1 MKLRRREA
9 EVFSLS
15 FLDCICCGFGAIIL
29 LLVLTDVNQP
39 VAIEK
44 ARVAMNGQLLRL
56 QEELYTIRGETDE
69 LHRELQGRIA
79 ELRAARGRL
88 VRLQGDLTDVQGEFA
103 ASRSEAAVTNIVE
116 SELVAAY
123 QELTA
128 EMERLQR
135 QPRPRAAPAVASAG
149 GIPVDSEYVVFVI
162 DTSNSMVGNH
172 WESTVQIMREALDIY
187 PDLKGLQIMND
198 QGRFMFEGG
207 RPGQWLTDGERL
219 RERIRTTLPNWYPF
233 SKSNPVPGIEL
244 ALRLYRTAGQRV
256 SIYVIGDEFTGESMQ
271 AAADSIARLNAPDAR
286 RPRARIHAIGFP
298 EGAGMAPFTNVQFS
312 ALMRVVTAQNDGT
325 FVGITS
331 EKSCRVFTEV
341 LGVRRCMS
349 R

>member
-1 MKLRRREA
+1 
-9 EVFSLS
+9 VFSLS

-29 LLVLTDVNQP
+29 LLVMTDVNQP
-39 VAIEK
+39 VVIER
-44 ARVAMNGQLLRL
+44 ARDSMNGQLLRL
-56 QEELYTIRGETDE
+56 QDELFVIRGDTDE
-69 LHRELQGRIA
+69 LNRELKGRIA
-79 ELRAARGRL
+79 ALRAEKARL
-88 VRLQGDLTDVQGEFA
+88 ARLQGDLTQVQGEFA
-103 ASRSEAAVTNIVE
+103 ASRSDAAVSNIVE
-116 SELVAAY
+116 GELVSAY

-128 EMERLQR
+128 EMERLQK
-135 QPRPRAAPAVASAG
+135 QPRAKPVQSAPSVG

-172 WESTVQIMREALDIY
+172 WESTMQIMRETLDIY
-187 PDLKGLQIMND
+187 PEVKGLQVMND

-207 RPGQWLTDGERL
+207 RPGQWLADSNVL
-219 RERIRTTLPNWYPF
+219 RERIRGTLPNWAPF

-271 AAADSIARLNAPDAR
+271 VAVDSIARLNAADGK

-331 EKSCRVFTEV
+331 EKTCRVFSEV
-341 LGVRRCMS
+341 LGVRRCVS